1 MLIFVLTLERME
13 SLLSLVEVNIGNIW
27 MQLQH
32 SAFPHRGED
41 VIQESAG
48 ESWEKDR
55 WEEPSQKTHNFYQH
69 QMLNDSRKVL
79 RKRTEFHCSRR
90 SS

>member
-1 MLIFVLTLERME
+1 ME

-32 SAFPHRGED
+32 SAFPHRGKD

-48 ESWEKDR
+48 ESWEK
-55 WEEPSQKTHNFYQH
+55 EPMGGTFPEDTQLLSIPDAKWQLRGSQNKNRDPLF
-69 QMLNDSRKVL
+69 
-79 RKRTEFHCSRR
+79 
-90 SS
+90 